1 MKGDKFI
8 IEQGYIDAAEQLAG
22 LLLPEI
28 ERSQNTF
35 IVTIGGESG
44 SGKSEIAISL
54 SKFLSERGSEEE
66 WQKAGKSRL
75 RTFVC

>member
-35 IVTIGGESG
+35 MKN
-44 SGKSEIAISL
+44 GKRPEN
-54 SKFLSERGSEEE
+54 
-66 WQKAGKSRL
+66 QD
-75 RTFVC
+75 